1 MTVFS
6 RRAAGSA
13 VAGLLGAAT
22 LVVVPALLVPAPAR
36 AQAPAAAPAQDTR
49 QRFDI
54 AAGDLDRVLNRFA
67 VAAGL
72 ELSID
77 AGLTAGKASPGLRGR
92 YSAREGLAE
101 LLAGTGLYADFQ
113 GPRTVT
119 VRASR
124 TRRLAPVS
132 VRGSGLAADPG
143 RTEDSGAY
151 AAEVVTI
158 GKSARSLRETPQ
170 SVSVVTRQQLDEQNA
185 HTLAEAMRY
194 ATGITVSGY
203 GTGTDNVSS
212 RGYDFNS
219 YQIDGM
225 PVGAGQGTWSTS
237 FFDMALYDRVEIW
250 RGPTGLLDGAGDPGG
265 TLNFVRKRAR
275 RQFQASGALSAGS
288 WDAYRGELD
297 VTGPLSEGG
306 RLRGRAVA
314 VYDDRQSFTDYVY
327 SKKKVIYGTQAYD
340 HTDRTTLTAGA
351 AHQSGDFRPFYG
363 VSIYPDGEL
372 AHLSRSTFVGAD
384 WGYKDDSIT
393 SVFAELAHAL
403 DNGGRATVSARR
415 LRRRADSKHLGW
427 GATPIDPN
435 TGLVGM
441 LPIAIETEEV
451 DTAVDAHLNLPFAA
465 FGGPHELLVGAN
477 WRRNRRDVGYN
488 AASYGQ
494 GIVYQD
500 IFNPDVHV
508 PEPDLAVQSTTE
520 ATTEQSALYGQVR
533 LRPLENTTV
542 LLGGQLAWWN
552 TEDRLNDQAEQSRP
566 REFVPYAGVV
576 QDLTRRLSA
585 YASYSTIF
593 APQTTRDS
601 NDDILEPREG
611 RQYEIGLK
619 AEGLTRRITAQA
631 ALFRIEDRNRS
642 MTDPA
647 APPGTGYAIAA
658 GEVVSEGGELEI
670 SGELLPRWN
679 LKAGYTYTD
688 TEFKEGGEG
697 VFNSQVPRH
706 AFNLWT
712 RYRFAPGPLDG
723 LSVGGGV
730 RSQSQIWYETQGIRA
745 TQEHYTVTTLQAGYR
760 YAPGSEVT
768 LTVDNVFD
776 EYYYATIGGT
786 RQTYFGAP
794 RSVTLSLRHAF

>member
-1 MTVFS
+1 M
-6 RRAAGSA
+6 
-13 VAGLLGAAT
+13 
-22 LVVVPALLVPAPAR
+22 
-36 AQAPAAAPAQDTR
+36 
-49 QRFDI
+49 I
-54 AAGDLDRVLNRFA
+54 
-67 VAAGL
+67 
-72 ELSID
+72 
-77 AGLTAGKASPGLRGR
+77 
-92 YSAREGLAE
+92 
-101 LLAGTGLYADFQ
+101 
-113 GPRTVT
+113 
-119 VRASR
+119 
-124 TRRLAPVS
+124 
-132 VRGSGLAADPG
+132 
-143 RTEDSGAY
+143 
-151 AAEVVTI
+151 
-158 GKSARSLRETPQ
+158 
-170 SVSVVTRQQLDEQNA
+170 TRQQLDEQNA

-194 ATGITVSGY
+194 ATGITVAGY

-225 PVGAGQGTWSTS
+225 PVGAGQGTWTTS

-314 VYDDRQSFTDYVY
+314 VYDDSQSFTDYVY
-327 SKKKVIYGTQAYD
+327 SEKKVVYGTLAYD
-340 HTDRTTLTAGA
+340 LTDRTTLTAGA

-363 VSIYPDGEL
+363 VSILPDGEL

-384 WGYKDDSIT
+384 WGYKDDATT

-403 DNGGRATVSARR
+403 ENGGRATVSARR

-435 TGLVGM
+435 TGQVGM

-465 FGGPHELLVGAN
+465 FGGQHELLVGAN

-593 APQTTRDS
+593 APQTSRDR

-647 APPGTGYAIAA
+647 APPGAGYAIAA
-658 GEVVSEGGELEI
+658 GEVVSEGGNWR
-670 SGELLPRWN
+670 SAASCCR
-679 LKAGYTYTD
+679 AGT
-688 TEFKEGGEG
+688 
-697 VFNSQVPRH
+697 
-706 AFNLWT
+706 
-712 RYRFAPGPLDG
+712 
-723 LSVGGGV
+723 
-730 RSQSQIWYETQGIRA
+730 
-745 TQEHYTVTTLQAGYR
+745 
-760 YAPGSEVT
+760 
-768 LTVDNVFD
+768 
-776 EYYYATIGGT
+776 
-786 RQTYFGAP
+786 
-794 RSVTLSLRHAF
+794 